1 MAYPLQIARRAGAN
15 LASAVRRA
23 VAQAALPRK
32 AGIWVVVRLTPAIED
47 LPPPHLPFAREVPV
61 SLLEV
66 LETLEAAAADP
77 QVDGVLLRCDG
88 VPAGWSKLLSL
99 RRAVE
104 RLRES
109 GKPVAVYAESLDAE
123 SLLVATAASAIW
135 IPPSGHVLL
144 VGLSAETFFVR
155 GLLDHLDVR
164 PEVIRIGTHKTAG
177 DRLTRRSMSAED
189 REQLEALVDDLFA
202 ELVDGIASGRKLEP
216 ATVREL
222 IDRGPYHAQAALEA
236 GLVDACLYPDE
247 VDERLVALSPP
258 PPQERPGPRRVR
270 LVDGSLYHGLRAGD
284 PGWRPLLAGLPRIAY
299 VVARGAIHRGAGS
312 GGIATENL
320 SALLERIRRD
330 EEVRG
335 VVLRLDSPGGDGTAS
350 DLLSRAVSL
359 VVREKPVVVSMGD
372 VVASGGYYVAAA
384 ADAIFAEAGTVT
396 GSIGVVGGKVDLGGL
411 YRRLGVGRESVE
423 RGARAGL
430 LSEARGF
437 TPAERAALREQMAAI
452 YGGFVAHV
460 AEHRSLSVEEVERVA
475 QGRVWSG
482 ARARSLGL
490 VDAIGGPLE
499 ALRDV
504 RSRAGLRDTD
514 RALLDVLPRLPQ
526 VPGLRSLLRL
536 IPRRLGL

>member
-1 MAYPLQIARRAGAN
+1 M
-15 LASAVRRA
+15 
-23 VAQAALPRK
+23 
-32 AGIWVVVRLTPAIED
+32 
-47 LPPPHLPFAREVPV
+47 
-61 SLLEV
+61 
-66 LETLEAAAADP
+66 
-77 QVDGVLLRCDG
+77 
-88 VPAGWSKLLSL
+88 
-99 RRAVE
+99 
-104 RLRES
+104 
-109 GKPVAVYAESLDAE
+109 
-123 SLLVATAASAIW
+123 
-135 IPPSGHVLL
+135 
-144 VGLSAETFFVR
+144 
-155 GLLDHLDVR
+155 
-164 PEVIRIGTHKTAG
+164 
-177 DRLTRRSMSAED
+177 
-189 REQLEALVDDLFA
+189 
-202 ELVDGIASGRKLEP
+202 
-216 ATVREL
+216 
-222 IDRGPYHAQAALEA
+222 
-236 GLVDACLYPDE
+236 
-247 VDERLVALSPP
+247 
-258 PPQERPGPRRVR
+258 
-270 LVDGSLYHGLRAGD
+270 
-284 PGWRPLLAGLPRIAY
+284 
-299 VVARGAIHRGAGS
+299 
-312 GGIATENL
+312 
-320 SALLERIRRD
+320 
-330 EEVRG
+330 
-335 VVLRLDSPGGDGTAS
+335 
-350 DLLSRAVSL
+350 SL

-452 YGGFVAHV
+452 YRGFVAHV

-514 RALLDVLPRLPQ
+514 RALVDVLPRLPQ

>member
-514 RALLDVLPRLPQ
+514 RALVDVLPRLPQ

>member
-15 LASAVRRA
+15 LASAARRA

-144 VGLSAETFFVR
+144 VGLSAETFFLR

-222 IDRGPYHAQAALEA
+222 IDRGPYHARAALEA

-299 VVARGAIHRGAGS
+299 VVARGAIHRGAGP

-514 RALLDVLPRLPQ
+514 RALVDVLPRLPQ